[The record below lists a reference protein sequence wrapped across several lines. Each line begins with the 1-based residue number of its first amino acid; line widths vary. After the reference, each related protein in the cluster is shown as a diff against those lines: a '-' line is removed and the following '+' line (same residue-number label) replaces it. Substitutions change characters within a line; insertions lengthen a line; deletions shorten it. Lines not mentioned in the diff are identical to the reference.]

1 MRVLDPATRRVLVEA
16 DVARGFAGRSVGL
29 LGATGLPPG
38 RGLLLRTSQ
47 VHTVGMLFVIDVV
60 YIARDHSVVKV
71 RTLKPG
77 RLGPLVPSA
86 KWVLELGEGEAA
98 RLGLRRGRRVVFDG

>member
-16 DVARGFAGRSVGL
+16 DLARGFAGRSVGL
-29 LGATGLPPG
+29 LGAAGLPPG

-60 YIARDHSVVKV
+60 YIARDGSVVKV

-77 RLGPLVPSA
+77 RLGPLVSSA
-86 KWVLELGEGEAA
+86 RWVLELAEGEAA
-98 RLGLRRGRRVVFDG
+98 RLGLTPGRRVVFDG